1 MNRKENP
8 HSDALPPLVSVHG
21 GHSGDYCQHARDSLD
36 DIVKTY
42 HDRKFAWV
50 GITEHM
56 PPVSDTFLYPD
67 ERAAGLTASAM
78 LVRFTRYMSHCRNL
92 QSAYQGRLTVFVG
105 METEAY
111 QGAVDYAIRLRDR
124 FRPDYVV
131 GSVHHV
137 ADIPFDM
144 DPADYAMAAT
154 ACGGME
160 ELYAA
165 YFDLQ
170 YDMIQAL
177 KPSVVGHFDLIR
189 IFDPDYASRLK
200 TPAVWKRICRNL
212 ETIAS
217 LGLML
222 DLNVRALVKG
232 AREPYICRPI
242 LEKVRE
248 MNIPVAPGDDS
259 HSVDTVG
266 RHIADGIRYLQSMGM
281 TTVWT
286 PPVIQ
291 ESGQGSG
298 RSATLPPA

>member
-1 MNRKENP
+1 MGYPMIRLQKP
-8 HSDALPPLVSVHG
+8 YSDVLPPFVSVHG
-21 GHSGDYCQHARDSLD
+21 GHSGDYCLHARDSLD

-42 HDRKFAWV
+42 QNQKFAWV

-56 PPVSDTFLYPD
+56 PPVSDRFLYPD

-78 LVRFTRYMSHCRNL
+78 LERFARYVAHCRNL
-92 QSAYQGRLTVFVG
+92 QSAYRGRLTLFVG

-111 QGAVDYAIRLRDR
+111 TGAIDYAVQLQDR
-124 FRPDYVV
+124 FHPDYIV

-137 ADIPFDM
+137 ADIPIDM
-144 DPADYAMAAT
+144 NPSEYAMAVS
-154 ACGGME
+154 ACGSIVN
-160 ELYAA
+160 LYAA

-200 TPAVWKRICRNL
+200 TPTVWKRICRNL
-212 ETIAS
+212 EAVAS

-222 DLNVRALVKG
+222 DLNVRALLKG
-232 AREPYICRPI
+232 AREPYLCRPI
-242 LEKVRE
+242 LEKVRD
-248 MNIPVAPGDDS
+248 MAIPVAPGDDS

-266 RHIADGIRYLQSMGM
+266 RHVADGIRYLQSLGI
-281 TTVWT
+281 TTTWT
-286 PPVIQ
+286 RPRIQ
-291 ESGQGSG
+291 TSGQ
-298 RSATLPPA
+298 